1 MSKLEKRMKL
11 ANEAIE
17 LIKEFR
23 EEAGILGNNPLK
35 SVSIKE
41 DGEIIEVDDEFDG
54 IIEYS
59 LIEISSIFLTEMRG
73 WGPCSAGFYEAMD
86 LALDD
91 LEDDFNKYT
100 KEEFKEYAG
109 SLKYA
114 EYRCEQIYKRLE
126 EIGEEA
132 SRLDN

>member
-1 MSKLEKRMKL
+1 MLSW
-11 ANEAIE
+11 
-17 LIKEFR
+17 
-23 EEAGILGNNPLK
+23 ILW
-35 SVSIKE
+35 S
-41 DGEIIEVDDEFDG
+41 
-54 IIEYS
+54 Y
-59 LIEISSIFLTEMRG
+59 
-73 WGPCSAGFYEAMD
+73 GFSTR
-86 LALDD
+86 D
-91 LEDDFNKYT
+91 LEDDFNKYS

>member
-1 MSKLEKRMKL
+1 MNRLEGLMKL
-11 ANEAIE
+11 ANEAVE

-23 EEAGILGNNPLK
+23 KEAEILGLNPLRAI
-35 SVSIKE
+35 SIKNH
-41 DGEIIEVDDEFDG
+41 GEIIEVDDEFDG

-91 LEDDFNKYT
+91 LEDDFNKYS

>member
-1 MSKLEKRMKL
+1 
-11 ANEAIE
+11 
-17 LIKEFR
+17 
-23 EEAGILGNNPLK
+23 
-35 SVSIKE
+35 
-41 DGEIIEVDDEFDG
+41 
-54 IIEYS
+54 
-59 LIEISSIFLTEMRG
+59 
-73 WGPCSAGFYEAMD
+73 MD

-91 LEDDFNKYT
+91 LEDDFNKYS